1 LAHARVRYG
10 TRVALDDVTL
20 SVAQGEIVG
29 LLGPNGAGKSTT
41 IDVLCGL
48 RSLDEGSASVLGR
61 DCGGSDRE
69 LRRSIG
75 LVPQESGLYL
85 DLNPVENLRL
95 FARLYAIDGATS
107 RIDELLTLFSLSGR
121 AKDQVGTFSGGMRR
135 RLALARALLHDP
147 PVLLLDEPTLG
158 VDVHGR
164 RVLWDHITALRDGGR
179 AVLVATNYLDEAA
192 ELCDR
197 IVIIDEGRV
206 LADASPA
213 ELRRRAGV
221 TLVLVADD
229 APGLA
234 RALRAGSSP
243 DSPAAGAEVVG
254 GTVRVGLEREQDAA
268 AVVAAAV
275 AVTEVRSL
283 RTEEPSLEDV
293 FLHLTGRGLRE

>member
-1 LAHARVRYG
+1 VR
-10 TRVALDDVTL
+10 R
-20 SVAQGEIVG
+20 GEIVG

-48 RSLDEGSASVLGR
+48 RPLESGSAAVLGHECAQAAR
-61 DCGGSDRE
+61 D

-95 FARLYAIDGATS
+95 FARLYDIPDTAA
-107 RIDELLTLFSLSGR
+107 RIDELLALFALSGR
-121 AKDQVGTFSGGMRR
+121 AKDQVGEFSGGMRR
-135 RLALARALLHDP
+135 RLALARALLHEP

-197 IVIIDEGRV
+197 VVIIDQGRM

-213 ELRRRAGV
+213 ELRRQAGV

-229 APGLA
+229 ATALA
-234 RALRAGSSP
+234 RSLSAGSALGRP
-243 DSPAAGAEVVG
+243 MDAQVAGG
-254 GTVRVGLEREQDAA
+254 SVRVGLEHEQDAA
-268 AVVAAAV
+268 AVVAAA
-275 AVTEVRSL
+275 AAITEVRSL